1 VNAGE
6 KYVPDADALV
16 NLYLHFKRRAINA
29 LKKLAKRDALR
40 IPEGVAR
47 ELLRKSDRL
56 SNLMT
61 SLKKQASKFPPS
73 LFVRLRAQRKVR
85 EEVVRLEKLYGE
97 EIRVGGRVHPG
108 FWASRAGRKAK
119 DSQVVAAAKVLRG
132 VAVSDDKA
140 IALACA
146 LEDVSCIGWTE
157 FARRLGLMTKQLEL
171 FGTAASTNEPRS
183 PSRC

>member
-1 VNAGE
+1 MDGRE

-16 NLYLHFKRRAINA
+16 NLYLHFRRTAINA

-40 IPEGVAR
+40 IPEGIAT

-56 SNLMT
+56 SNLIT
-61 SLKKQASKFPPS
+61 RLKKQASKFPRG
-73 LFVRLRAQRKVR
+73 LFVEVRTQRRVR
-85 EEVVRLEKLYGE
+85 QEIVRLETLYGE

-119 DSQVVAAAKVLRG
+119 DSQVVGAAKVLRG